1 MSDDTERLVL
11 RRTLSLLF
19 RGVPVESRLLNELA
33 RLPEALLG
41 VAMNLSS
48 SRGRGAA
55 APTPELIAP
64 STILVGSGGSA
75 AGRDAIVA
83 PSFGRSSIIGA
94 TADEADMAN
103 DTSDDVIVRVIQVL
117 RLITCNWVYD
127 PCPTIQLV

>member
-1 MSDDTERLVL
+1 MPMCAGPAPS
-11 RRTLSLLF
+11 
-19 RGVPVESRLLNELA
+19 
-33 RLPEALLG
+33 
-41 VAMNLSS
+41 MNLSS
-48 SRGRGAA
+48 SMGRGVV

-83 PSFGRSSIIGA
+83 PSFVRSSIIGA

-117 RLITCNWVYD
+117 RLITCNWVYG